1 MNHLYHTL
9 SPFVLLAAFLVS
21 LLAFL
26 APTPILSD
34 RVSLLSVSTNVS
46 SASASSTKTKRW
58 LAESQ
63 LEASYPNLQRM
74 VKRTKKT
81 DLSASSAA
89 STASKMPVTFDFG
102 PLGACYTSG
111 PRSSASP
118 TCASPSF
125 TPTFIELFDNLTL
138 PTTTSNALPAQ
149 FPLAPTALLIS
160 LLLLAVQLVA
170 VVFSSISMHATKK
183 AAFLLK
189 RQATMRKTATG
200 AGMLSLALMLAATIA
215 LHVQLSDVVD
225 KLKVSGAA
233 TASFGSGFAQLF
245 AGAGLQAIASLLLVS
260 EAFTNR

>member
-46 SASASSTKTKRW
+46 SALASSTKTKRW

-74 VKRTKKT
+74 IKRAKKT

-89 STASKMPVTFDFG
+89 STASKMPVTLDFG

-111 PRSSASP
+111 ARSSASP

-125 TPTFIELFDNLTL
+125 TPIFIELYDNLTL
-138 PTTTSNALPAQ
+138 PTTTINALPAQ
-149 FPLAPTALLIS
+149 FPLAPTALLMS

-200 AGMLSLALMLAATIA
+200 AGILSLAIMLAATIA

-233 TASFGSGFAQLF
+233 TASLGSGFTQLF
-245 AGAGLQAIASLLLVS
+245 AAAGLQAVASLLLVS

>member
-34 RVSLLSVSTNVS
+34 RVSLLSVSTNAS
-46 SASASSTKTKRW
+46 SASTSSSNTKRW
-58 LAESQ
+58 LADSQ
-63 LEASYPNLQRM
+63 LDAAYPNLQRM
-74 VKRTKKT
+74 VKRAKKT
-81 DLSASSAA
+81 DLSASNAS
-89 STASKMPVTFDFG
+89 STASKTPITLVFG

-111 PRSSASP
+111 SRSSASP

-125 TPTFIELFDNLTL
+125 TPIFIELYDNLTL
-138 PTTTSNALPAQ
+138 PATTIDALPAQ
-149 FPLAPTALLIS
+149 FPLAPTALFVS
-160 LLLLAVQLVA
+160 LLLLALQLVA

-200 AGMLSLALMLAATIA
+200 AGVLSLAIMLAATIA

-225 KLKVSGAA
+225 KLKDAGAA
-233 TASFGSGFAQLF
+233 TASLGGGFTQLF
-245 AGAGLQAIASLLLVS
+245 AGAGLEAVAILLLVS
-260 EAFTNR
+260 EAWTSR